1 MGVHLVHRDLEPL
14 GVDGRRPRTWVI
26 RGEHTR
32 AERTVRLHTLAPGV
46 GRELICRV
54 GSGVP
59 ILERGGRR
67 WGVPPT
73 PGWAQPGS
81 GQSGHEQRLTQASSP
96 RCARRS
102 FVEEHQARRIFA
114 GLGDTSSN
122 EVIRA
127 TGTPDGAGGDPFD
140 KTTVTIIDTDV
151 IPPTLVRMGL
161 DKCSDTFTLIHRAA
175 FIEDPQAREE
185 HFGPPQGTVLRLTP
199 ATVTSIADLQPY
211 PVPDLKVRGA
221 DHVIDYTREDF
232 TQGEQRHDFILD
244 NVSKQ
249 SLSCLQRALTPE
261 GTLVPNGGQFD
272 DRWMA
277 SVGNA
282 FRASVSSLFV
292 RQNPRPFLS
301 PPNHEDLVALKE
313 LMETGKV
320 APGGVDDRPL
330 QRTAVAPRGQILLPG
345 ELAERDRAQQ
355 DGGRAIEPEAAADHL
370 VHDAV
375 VLDRR
380 DPADAAEDA
389 AAGPGVAEGAPQAPR
404 TAAAKAASGRQR
416 RSTERRGR
424 SRSRAR
430 GEHLSSSVMGG
441 LLPVSQSH
449 RLRLYRPRQVGC
461 EMRTPPSRRD
471 REGQRPLAANK
482 PARASAEERPP

>member
-32 AERTVRLHTLAPGV
+32 AERTVRLHTLAPWV

-244 NVSKQ
+244 NVSKR
-249 SLSCLQRALTPE
+249 SLSRLRRALTPE
-261 GTLVPNGGQFD
+261 GALVPNGGRFD

-277 SVGNA
+277 RVGNA

-320 APGGVDDRPL
+320 APGGVSWVSTIEYYRIMNEM
-330 QRTAVAPRGQILLPG
+330 VRGRFGLNCSAAILLCSIPFG
-345 ELAERDRAQQ
+345 ELARQENL
-355 DGGRAIEPEAAADHL
+355 AARGDCGPL
-370 VHDAV
+370 KRTIVDAA
-375 VLDRR
+375 RR
-380 DPADAAEDA
+380 DL
-389 AAGPGVAEGAPQAPR
+389 AGLHELLQSNQVLVI
-404 TAAAKAASGRQR
+404 R
-416 RSTERRGR
+416 RR
-424 SRSRAR
+424 
-430 GEHLSSSVMGG
+430 
-441 LLPVSQSH
+441 
-449 RLRLYRPRQVGC
+449 
-461 EMRTPPSRRD
+461 
-471 REGQRPLAANK
+471 
-482 PARASAEERPP
+482 EERPRVLAHEQ